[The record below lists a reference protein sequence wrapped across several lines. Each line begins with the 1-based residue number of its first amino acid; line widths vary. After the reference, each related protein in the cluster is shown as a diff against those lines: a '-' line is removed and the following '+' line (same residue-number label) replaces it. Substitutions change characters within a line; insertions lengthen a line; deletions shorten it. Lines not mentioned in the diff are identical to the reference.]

1 MTKKTIQKHEEDY
14 FHIKK
19 TTILKTGV
27 YIILQLITL
36 YMLICFLCGVDITTS
51 DVFYWDT
58 FGNFLVTI
66 YMIVSML
73 FVPIIIIVNLWDK
86 K

>member
-58 FGNFLVTI
+58 FGNFLVSEVHYNVELRMSKLRMKI
-66 YMIVSML
+66 SGFL
-73 FVPIIIIVNLWDK
+73 
-86 K
+86 